1 MNTFP
6 PYTEEHEMFR
16 RSVRT
21 FAEREIAPNSELWDS
36 ERRFPDELFR
46 KAAQLGCFGLR
57 FDQRYGGLEL
67 DYWYV
72 GIMIEELM
80 RARNVGVVVGLLIQ
94 CEMATSVIHKY
105 GSEDLKQEFLRPAI
119 AGERIAALGIT
130 EPGAGSDVAAIRTT
144 ARRDGDDYVINGQK
158 TLITNGVRA
167 HFVTLAV
174 RTGGAGPGGVSV
186 ILIPTDA
193 RGFSRGRELKH
204 SIVPS
209 SDMAELFFEDCRVPV
224 RNLVGE
230 EGKGFYYIMDLFQ
243 GERLVLAYIINSL
256 AREMIQEA
264 MNYMRER
271 SAFGKKLAEMQV
283 WRHRFADLFT
293 EWEASKMLA
302 YRATD
307 LLNRGEREA
316 EVAVS
321 MARLFAAEFIR
332 RAATECAQVF
342 GGYGLMDEY
351 WIARAVQGVHGFG
364 IGAGTQEIQREI
376 IAKRLIG

>member
-1 MNTFP
+1 MKSFP
-6 PYTEEHEMFR
+6 PYSEEHETFR
-16 RSVRT
+16 RAVRA
-21 FAEREIAPNSELWDS
+21 FAESEIAPYSEEWD
-36 ERRFPDELFR
+36 RAHYFPDELFR
-46 KAAQLGCFGLR
+46 KAGEQGYFGLR
-57 FDQRYGGLEL
+57 FDEKYGGLGL

-105 GSEDLKQEFLRPAI
+105 GSEELKREFLGPAI

-144 ARRDGDDYVINGQK
+144 AKRVGGDYVINGQK
-158 TLITNGVRA
+158 TLITNGMRA

-174 RTGGAGPGGVSV
+174 RTGGPGPHGVSV
-186 ILIPTDA
+186 ILVPTDA
-193 RGFSRGRELKH
+193 PGFSRGRELKKT
-204 SIVPS
+204 IVPS
-209 SDMAELFFEDCRVPV
+209 SDMAELFFDHCRVPV
-224 RNLVGE
+224 QYLVGE
-230 EGKGFYYIMDLFQ
+230 ENKGFYYIMDLFQ
-243 GERLVLAYIINSL
+243 GERLVLSYIINSL

-264 MNYMRER
+264 LDYMRDR
-271 SAFGKKLAEMQV
+271 SAFGKRLAEMQV
-283 WRHRFADLFT
+283 WRHRFADILT
-293 EWEASKMLA
+293 DLEASKMLT

-307 LLNRGEREA
+307 LLNRSDPQA

-332 RAATECAQVF
+332 RAAIECAQVF
-342 GGYGLMDEY
+342 GGYSLMEEY
-351 WIARAVQGVHGFG
+351 WISRAVLGVHGFG

-376 IAKRLIG
+376 IAKRTIG

>member
-1 MNTFP
+1 MSKYP

-16 RSVRT
+16 RSVRA
-21 FAEREIAPNSELWDS
+21 FAEREIAPHSEQWDT

-57 FDQRYGGLEL
+57 FAEKYGGLGL

-94 CEMATSVIHKY
+94 CEMATNVIHKY
-105 GSEDLKQEFLRPAI
+105 GSEDLKQEFLAPAI
-119 AGERIAALGIT
+119 AGERIAALGVT
-130 EPGAGSDVAAIRTT
+130 EPNAGSDVAAIRTT
-144 ARRDGDDYVINGQK
+144 ARREGSDYVINGQK
-158 TLITNGVRA
+158 TLITNALRA
-167 HFVTLAV
+167 DFVTLAV
-174 RTGGAGPGGVSV
+174 RTGDPGPGGVSV
-186 ILIPTDA
+186 ILVPTDA
-193 RGFSRGRELKH
+193 PGFSRGRELKH
-204 SIVPS
+204 TIVPS
-209 SDMAELFFEDCRVPV
+209 SDMAELFFENCRVPT

-243 GERLVLAYIINSL
+243 GERLVLAYIINGL
-256 AREMIQEA
+256 VGEMIQEA
-264 MNYMRER
+264 LNYMHER

-283 WRHRFADLFT
+283 WRHRFADVLT

-307 LLNRGEREA
+307 LLNKGDREA
-316 EVAVS
+316 DTAVS
-321 MARLFAAEFIR
+321 MARLFAADFIR
-332 RAATECAQVF
+332 RAATECVQVF

-351 WIARAVQGVHGFG
+351 WIARAVIGVHGFG
-364 IGAGTQEIQREI
+364 VGAGTQEVQREI